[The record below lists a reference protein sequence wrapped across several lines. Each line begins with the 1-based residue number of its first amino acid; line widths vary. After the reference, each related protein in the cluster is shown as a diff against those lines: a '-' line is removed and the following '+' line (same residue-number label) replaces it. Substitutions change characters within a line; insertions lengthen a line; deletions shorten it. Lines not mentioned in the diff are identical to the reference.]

1 MRRAIPTN
9 IISGFL
15 GVGKTT
21 LIRRLLETKPE
32 AERWA
37 VLVNEFGEV
46 GIDGALMQADGIAV
60 KEVPGGCMCCSVG
73 LPSRTALNQ
82 LIEEQ
87 NPDRILIEPTGLA
100 HPVQVINMFSSPEY
114 EGVLDVRATVGL
126 VDPWCLSNDNFRQI
140 PAFED
145 QINMADVLV
154 ATKIDSVEPAHLE
167 AFFSY
172 AEALQPEKSKVA
184 AISEGEMPWQ
194 WLDLPRIDIKTVV
207 QEVSGHAH
215 DHHSDDHEKALEER
229 GNGLQRL
236 PSQTEYAH
244 SCGWIFPAGQQF
256 DLDVLLATVV
266 ALDIPR
272 IKGIFETSVGWYTI
286 NKMRVT
292 TSKEVL
298 ENAPEEPGSRVEMIH
313 TQAVDWDVVEQQL
326 RACLI

>member
-1 MRRAIPTN
+1 MSRAIPTN

-21 LIRRLLETKPE
+21 LIRRLLEIKPE
-32 AERWA
+32 EERWA

-73 LPSRTALNQ
+73 LPSRNALNQ

-114 EGVLDVRATVGL
+114 EGVLDMRATIGL
-126 VDPWCLSNDNFRQI
+126 VDPWCLTSEQFRQI

-145 QINMADVLV
+145 QIKMADVLV
-154 ATKIDSVEPAHLE
+154 ATKIDCAEPAHLE
-167 AFFSY
+167 AFFAY
-172 AEALQPEKSKVA
+172 AEGLQPEKSKVA

-194 WLDLPRIDIKTVV
+194 WLDLPRVENKPAV
-207 QEVSGHAH
+207 QEAEAHAY
-215 DHHSDDHEKALEER
+215 DHHSGDHEMPLEER
-229 GNGLQRL
+229 DEGVQRL
-236 PSQTEYAH
+236 QSQTEYAH

-256 DLDVLLATVV
+256 DLDELLETIER
-266 ALDIPR
+266 LDIPR
-272 IKGIFETSVGWYTI
+272 IKGIFDTGAGWQAV
-286 NKMRVT
+286 NKMRVI
-292 TSKEVL
+292 TSREPL
-298 ENAPEEPGSRVEMIH
+298 EEAPEEPGSRVEMIH
-313 TQAVDWDVVEQQL
+313 TQEVDWDEVEQKL
-326 RACLI
+326 RACLV